1 MHNLPRA
8 EVRNLLNRIANRDD
22 LASRRLYSV
31 YQPQLFAYVRY
42 RVWSDMSA
50 EEITMDSLFIAFSK
64 PAAYNG
70 LSEFSTWLCGIANN
84 RIRQWQRDMATE
96 LETEELTAAIA
107 DKHGN
112 LDWNVLTG
120 IEQDEATQ
128 AILVCIDKLPAGQ
141 REAIYRTAVEEEGLA
156 EASRDMEVP
165 EGTLKS
171 RLFHARQRIRDCL
184 ARAFGPDYLGGNR
197 G

>member
-8 EVRNLLNRIANRDD
+8 EIRDLLNRIAEHDD
-22 LASRRLYSV
+22 QASRRLYSV
-31 YQPQLFAYVRY
+31 YQPQLFAYVRF

-50 EEITMDSLFIAFSK
+50 EEITVDSLFIAFSK

-70 LSEFSTWLCGIANN
+70 LSEFSTWLCGIANR
-84 RIRQWQRDMATE
+84 RILQWRRAMATE
-96 LETEELTAAIA
+96 LELVELSAEIEET
-107 DKHGN
+107 HGD

-120 IEQDEATQ
+120 LEHDEATE
-128 AILVCIDKLPAGQ
+128 AILLCIDKLPAGQ
-141 REAIYRTAVEEEGLA
+141 REAMYWTAVEEQGLA
-156 EASRDMEVP
+156 ATSAEMEVP

-184 ARAFGPDYLGGNR
+184 ARALGADYLGGLR

>member
-8 EVRNLLNRIANRDD
+8 EVRDLLNRIADRDD
-22 LASRRLYSV
+22 QASRRLYSV

-42 RVWSDMSA
+42 QVWSDTSA
-50 EEITMDSLFIAFSK
+50 EEITMDTLFIAFSK

-84 RIRQWQRDMATE
+84 RIRQWRRDMATE
-96 LETEELTAAIA
+96 PDVEELTHAIA
-107 DKHGN
+107 DTHGD
-112 LDWNVLTG
+112 LDWSVLTG

-128 AILVCIDKLPAGQ
+128 AILLCIDKLPAGQ
-141 REAIYRTAVEEEGLA
+141 REAIYHTAVAEQGLA
-156 EASRDMEVP
+156 EASREMAVA

-184 ARAFGPDYLGGNR
+184 ARAFGADYLGGKR